1 MKYNTKCFTLFPE
14 IFCEKTTEI
23 IQYFMIF
30 DQVFPKYFHISHV
43 SRICQC
49 FNYITHFTMFTM
61 FHNISRKIC
70 PNFLVKYCALSS
82 QKWQH
87 WFAAATRAVRIPY
100 ATMLTASNLSQ
111 SYQNHNLITTHWPS
125 EFASIHSISKTIRT
139 SCDIAIVLEEGS
151 PFAKQML
158 LAYQNSSCF
167 LSFLRI
173 ICSLAW
179 NVSAL
184 LRTWVLGR

>member
-1 MKYNTKCFTLFPE
+1 MFH
-14 IFCEKTTEI
+14 
-23 IQYFMIF
+23 
-30 DQVFPKYFHISHV
+30 VFAIG
-43 SRICQC
+43 

-111 SYQNHNLITTHWPS
+111 SYQNHNQVTTHWPS
-125 EFASIHSISKTIRT
+125 EFAGIHSISKTIRT

-151 PFAKQML
+151 PFAWRML
-158 LAYQNSSCF
+158 GIPQLQ
-167 LSFLRI
+167 
-173 ICSLAW
+173 
-179 NVSAL
+179 AL
-184 LRTWVLGR
+184 IQLFADKLFTGLKRLRTAPHLGPWKEVVYISNLR